1 MKLFES
7 LSRYQP
13 QALGVLRIMTA
24 LQFIEHGSQKLFNFP
39 VSADHHALSGLTM
52 TAASSN
58 SPAASC
64 WRSACSRGP

>member
-24 LQFIEHGSQKLFNFP
+24 LQFIEH
-39 VSADHHALSGLTM
+39 
-52 TAASSN
+52 
-58 SPAASC
+58 
-64 WRSACSRGP
+64 